1 MTFSSNVLQVF
12 CFVFSA
18 MFTQRLM
25 RASTYQYSHFYC
37 LFLPLRCIKV
47 AFTFLYLF

>member
-1 MTFSSNVLQVF
+1 MTFSFVLQVF

-25 RASTYQYSHFYC
+25 RASTYQYSHFYS
-37 LFLPLRCIKV
+37 FFSATKV
-47 AFTFLYLF
+47 Y

>member
-37 LFLPLRCIKV
+37 FFLPLRCIKV